1 MPRIAKPTTAVATAV
16 MVLLLAVSPVL
27 ATVYKAGTKWCLT
40 NQTPY
45 SKSFSTGF
53 TEHAPPGAGY
63 QAWNNGSNWIVRQKF
78 SNPGVR
84 GGDWAVAVTNG
95 SLNDPGTFAGCVNGT
110 Q

>member
-27 ATVYKAGTKWCLT
+27 ASVTKSGTKYCT
-40 NQTPY
+40 INQTPY

-53 TEHAPPGAGY
+53 TEHFPPGSGY
-63 QAWNNGSNWIVRQKF
+63 GAWNNGANWLVRQKY
-78 SNPGVR
+78 SSPGTQGGFWFVR
-84 GGDWAVAVTNG
+84 VTDG

>member
-16 MVLLLAVSPVL
+16 MVLLSAVSPVL